1 MKAEVG
7 GSIHRSSA
15 TNPIVRT
22 NQARISQPQKR
33 SVRDAMDLD
42 DNRYLLAGEERQ
54 SRKKAEKARNGRFTS
69 AGRRH

>member
-7 GSIHRSSA
+7 GSIHRSSV
-15 TNPIVRT
+15 TSPIVRT
-22 NQARISQPQKR
+22 NQLTINQPQKR

-54 SRKKAEKARNGRFTS
+54 SRKKDA
-69 AGRRH
+69 